1 MESLP
6 LHKFLFIMNLRRI
19 WGVVAIL
26 TIAVVVYVIL
36 SSLRRTVP
44 PDTVRKINN
53 KAPMSG
59 P

>member
-1 MESLP
+1 
-6 LHKFLFIMNLRRI
+6 MNLWRI
-19 WGVVAIL
+19 RGFVAIL
-26 TIAVVVYVIL
+26 TITVVTYVIL